1 MSVSHFQQ
9 IGQRNRKLLFVLL
22 LIFLTGNLS
31 FASKNTSDPAEQQG
45 ENEPVVRMIT
55 KSDFI
60 ANIMDFEKNTTQ
72 WVYKGKLPCII
83 DFYADWCGP
92 CRIASPILEEI
103 AREYKGKINV
113 YKVNI
118 DKERE
123 LAQIFGISGIPA
135 FLYCP
140 MEGKPS
146 MTSGVAKDKELIKQA
161 FREYIEKLLLKTE
174 AK

>member
-1 MSVSHFQQ
+1 M
-9 IGQRNRKLLFVLL
+9 
-22 LIFLTGNLS
+22 
-31 FASKNTSDPAEQQG
+31 
-45 ENEPVVRMIT
+45 MT

-103 AREYKGKINV
+103 AMEYKGKIDV

-146 MTSGVAKDKELIKQA
+146 MTSGVAKDKEQIKQA
-161 FREYIEKLLLKTE
+161 FREYIEKLLLKTGT
-174 AK
+174 K